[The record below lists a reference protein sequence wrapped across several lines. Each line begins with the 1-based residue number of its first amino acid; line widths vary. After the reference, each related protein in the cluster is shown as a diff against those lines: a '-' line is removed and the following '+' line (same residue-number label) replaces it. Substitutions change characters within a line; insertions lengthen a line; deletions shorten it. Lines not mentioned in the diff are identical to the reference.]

1 METRVLRR
9 KGGFTLIEALIS
21 MVILSIVLVGMQA
34 TLTQRLSGD
43 LKLQDVRNLA
53 IQLAADR
60 IRTVQLDPVYS
71 NLGVRYAAS
80 ESGIPG
86 APGYTR
92 QTSVTRT
99 VAAGNDYT
107 TITVKVTHPRM
118 PTPVTRSIVVAA
130 P

>member
-9 KGGFTLIEALIS
+9 NGGFTLIEALVA

-43 LKLQDVRNLA
+43 LKLQDVRNVA

-60 IRTVQLDPVYS
+60 IRTVQLDPVYGA
-71 NLGVRYAAS
+71 LGARYAAS
-80 ESGIPG
+80 ENAITG
-86 APGYTR
+86 APGYQRVTD
-92 QTSVTRT
+92 VTRT
-99 VAAGNDYT
+99 VAGGNDYT
-107 TITVKVTHPRM
+107 TISVKVTHPRLAA
-118 PTPVTRSIVVAA
+118 PVTRSIVVAA

>member
-9 KGGFTLIEALIS
+9 DGGFTLLEALIS

-43 LKLQDVRNLA
+43 LKLQDVRNVA

-60 IRTVQLDPVYS
+60 IRTVQLDPVYAS
-71 NLGVRYAAS
+71 LGARYAAS
-80 ESGIPG
+80 ESAIAG
-86 APGYTR
+86 APGYQRVTD
-92 QTSVTRT
+92 VTRT
-99 VAAGNDYT
+99 VASGNDYT
-107 TITVKVTHPRM
+107 TVSVKVTHPRLAI
-118 PTPVTRSIVVAA
+118 PVTRSIVVAA